1 MDTRA
6 RQADHST
13 CDSETAEK
21 DCGHDAVNPW
31 PYISNYFTFI
41 HTPSTGNNLKY
52 RCELCR
58 PAVKYYST
66 NKRSMFNLKK
76 HISARHPRE
85 KNKFDICIKLGSSEM
100 CTRKKRHCTGDA
112 NESLSQAKKHYSP
125 VTRTQPCTQ
134 LTIMESFSGGG
145 GHHNVSKQRV
155 NELILNLVV
164 NEMLPFKIVESEA
177 FIDLV
182 KTLQPSN
189 IKEVIGRNYLP
200 VRYYS
205 KV

>member
-1 MDTRA
+1 
-6 RQADHST
+6 
-13 CDSETAEK
+13 
-21 DCGHDAVNPW
+21 
-31 PYISNYFTFI
+31 
-41 HTPSTGNNLKY
+41 
-52 RCELCR
+52 
-58 PAVKYYST
+58 
-66 NKRSMFNLKK
+66 MFNLKK
-76 HISARHPRE
+76 HVSARHPRE

-112 NESLSQAKKHYSP
+112 NESLPQAKKHYSP

-134 LTIMESFSGGG
+134 LIIMESFSGGG

-164 NEMLPFKIVESEA
+164 NEMLTFKIVESEA

-189 IKEVIGRNYLP
+189 IKEVIGRKALTSAITAKYENCKLTLKKSLLEADCVATTADCWSY
-200 VRYYS
+200 RNR
-205 KV
+205 